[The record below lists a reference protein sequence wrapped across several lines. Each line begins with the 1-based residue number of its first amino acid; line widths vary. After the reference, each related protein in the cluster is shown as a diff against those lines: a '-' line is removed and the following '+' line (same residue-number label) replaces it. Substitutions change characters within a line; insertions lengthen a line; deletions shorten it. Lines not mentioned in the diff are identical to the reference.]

1 MLRELAAAAGSHGMC
16 GGQALD
22 IAAAGAVSPLGVEEL
37 ERLHALKTGALL
49 RASVRLGAIA
59 AAVDAGTHARLDRFA
74 DPLGLA
80 FQVRDD
86 LPHVEGDSAPP
97 LGRAHTLT

>member
-1 MLRELAAAAGSHGMC
+1 MLISDCSSDGCSSDLAALAQAPGGADAVNAMLRELAAAAGSHGMC

-22 IAAAGAVSPLGVEEL
+22 IDATGSVSPLGVEEL

-59 AAVDAGTHARLDRFA
+59 AGVDA
-74 DPLGLA
+74 
-80 FQVRDD
+80 
-86 LPHVEGDSAPP
+86 EI
-97 LGRAHTLT
+97 GRAHV